1 MATQVPA
8 LIQLSD
14 PRVAVQLV
22 VIIVMGYTK
31 TAWGTLGQ
39 QCLTLP
45 QPKMSAMNAITQY
58 GLATQGK
65 YYIDFV
71 E

>member
-1 MATQVPA
+1 
-8 LIQLSD
+8 
-14 PRVAVQLV
+14 
-22 VIIVMGYTK
+22 MGHTE

-45 QPKMSAMNAITQY
+45 QPKICAMNAITQY
-58 GLATQGK
+58 GVATQGK
-65 YYIDFV
+65 DYIDFV